1 MKNEMYAELMH
12 AASLLTKA
20 ASKLEYSDNLHKEAS
35 ATAEA
40 LVSRGIANADQR
52 DFYKDYLSQNP
63 EKIASIKTSLN
74 DLPVSVNGA
83 LGEVVG
89 GYEREGGLDDFDR
102 AVLG

>member
-52 DFYKDYLSQNP
+52 DFYKI
-63 EKIASIKTSLN
+63 EKLYDEGSEVDISSLITN
-74 DLPVSVNGA
+74 D
-83 LGEVVG
+83 
-89 GYEREGGLDDFDR
+89 
-102 AVLG
+102 

>member
-1 MKNEMYAELMH
+1 MKNEHYAELMH

-20 ASKLEYSDNLHKEAS
+20 ASKLEYSNNLHKEAS

-52 DFYKDYLSQNP
+52 EFYKDYLSQNP
-63 EKIASIKTSLN
+63 EKIASIKTALN
-74 DLPVSVNGA
+74 DLPVSGNGA

-89 GYEREGGLDDFDR
+89 SYEREGGLDDFDR